1 MRLCWDLSSPTHIIW
16 VTCVAHDCESKT
28 EMLLIHAGTPTDGG
42 TYYLTCLMLRPCCA
56 WLWSAVRTWQVSG
69 WVYPV
74 QRPCCAETQENHKN
88 HATHRVYNSNG
99 VNGVNTTWLHTYID
113 LTNFCHFL
121 RNKDSKYCFFS
132 CKRCSLRFNN
142 GHLSSFRAYLI
153 FLHRASKALSKAANS
168 FMLVSWSRLLRNIH
182 S

>member
-1 MRLCWDLSSPTHIIW
+1 MIVNLSLIRIDTVLRLERQQMARRMR
-16 VTCVAHDCESKT
+16 
-28 EMLLIHAGTPTDGG
+28 
-42 TYYLTCLMLRPCCA
+42 
-56 WLWSAVRTWQVSG
+56 
-69 WVYPV
+69 PV
-74 QRPCCAETQENHKN
+74 LRPCCAETHWIRRTHASHKF
-88 HATHRVYNSNG
+88 YNTMQCQGGNPSC
-99 VNGVNTTWLHTYID
+99 VHTYID
-113 LTNFCHFL
+113 LSNFCHFL

-142 GHLSSFRAYLI
+142 GHLSTFRAYLI

>member
-1 MRLCWDLSSPTHIIW
+1 MIVNLRLRRIEIVLRLERQQIASRMRLNSP
-16 VTCVAHDCESKT
+16 V
-28 EMLLIHAGTPTDGG
+28 
-42 TYYLTCLMLRPCCA
+42 
-56 WLWSAVRTWQVSG
+56 
-69 WVYPV
+69 
-74 QRPCCAETQENHKN
+74 RPCCAETHGSHEI
-88 HATHRVYNSNG
+88 HATQRVYNSVRCQG
-99 VNGVNTTWLHTYID
+99 GFPTVLHTYIN
-113 LTNFCHFL
+113 LSNFCHFL
-121 RNKDSKYCFFS
+121 RNNDSKYCFFS